1 MPMARQKTCGVV
13 VVACCILQRILDEIV
28 FVSFSLVL
36 APETQWFRLFVSVFA
51 VLEEGGVKM
60 KLTIID
66 TPGFGDQIN
75 NENWWVL
82 TRALDTENMGLF
94 QPESGDRFK
103 LL

>member
-1 MPMARQKTCGVV
+1 MV
-13 VVACCILQRILDEIV
+13 VVACRILKRILDEIV
-28 FVSFSLVL
+28 FFFVFSRLSARDSL
-36 APETQWFRLFVSVFA
+36 GFRLFVSVFA

-82 TRALDTENMGLF
+82 TRALDTEAREWR
-94 QPESGDRFK
+94 QI
-103 LL
+103 